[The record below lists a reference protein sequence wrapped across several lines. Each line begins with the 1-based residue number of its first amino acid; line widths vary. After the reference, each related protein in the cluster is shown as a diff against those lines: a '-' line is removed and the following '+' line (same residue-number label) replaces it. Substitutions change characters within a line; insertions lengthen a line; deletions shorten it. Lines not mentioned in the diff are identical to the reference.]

1 MSASTLAQGRVH
13 RAISIL
19 PVQQGVAMITTTTS
33 AAVSAGDTVAQTSV
47 SGSGVRT
54 AVVSVKRTTPI
65 KQICCQCHTPS
76 SWKNDK
82 LSVCTNADES
92 VARLIDPLDFTHIQ
106 ELPELV
112 TFLAWLKQ
120 NKTVGVYNF
129 IAKYLVDNTDVFRQE
144 ISKLSDQ
151 KDFETIL
158 EVVCRRVWQ

>member
-1 MSASTLAQGRVH
+1 
-13 RAISIL
+13 
-19 PVQQGVAMITTTTS
+19 MITTTTS
-33 AAVSAGDTVAQTSV
+33 PAVSAGDAVVQASV
-47 SGSGVRT
+47 SEPGVRT

-65 KQICCQCHTPS
+65 KQICCQRHAPSKRHTPS
-76 SWKNDK
+76 NWKNDK

>member
-1 MSASTLAQGRVH
+1 
-13 RAISIL
+13 
-19 PVQQGVAMITTTTS
+19 MITTTTS

-54 AVVSVKRTTPI
+54 AVVFVKRTTPI
-65 KQICCQCHTPS
+65 KQICCQRHTPPD
-76 SWKNDK
+76 WKNDK
-82 LSVCTNADES
+82 QSVCTNVDES